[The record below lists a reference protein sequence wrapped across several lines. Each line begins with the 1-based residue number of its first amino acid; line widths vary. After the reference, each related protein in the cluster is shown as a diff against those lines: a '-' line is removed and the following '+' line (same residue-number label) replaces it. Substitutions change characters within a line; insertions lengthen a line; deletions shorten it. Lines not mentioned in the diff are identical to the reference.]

1 VSLGLITKG
10 RPGFGQNP
18 GPARSKARTSHKA
31 RPYRDKKERFREVQP
46 LSPSPDFT
54 LHLKKKLKHHRLRA
68 NFNPLLQN
76 SRFPGTTSRIIV
88 KNIKI
93 FSGNATPELAQ
104 KVAENLNKPL
114 GSIEVDTFSDGEI
127 RVEINENV
135 RGRNIFIIQSTCHPC
150 NNNLMELLIMA
161 DAFKRSST
169 LSITAIIP
177 YFGYARQD
185 RRVRS
190 ARVPITAK
198 LIADTMKSVGIDR
211 IITADLHADQIQG
224 FFDIPVDNIYASPI
238 MLEKDH
244 QAAKHPN
251 LTIVSPDVGGVVRAR
266 AIAKRLNDTELA
278 IIDKRRPR
286 FNQTEVMNVIGE
298 VIDRHCIIVDDIVD
312 TAGTLCAAAQAL
324 KDQGARSVSAYC
336 THPVLSGNAIDN
348 INHSPLEEVI
358 VSDTI
363 PLRKKASDCAKIRQ
377 VSLSTL
383 ISETISRIEQNQ
395 SVSSMF
401 NDPPTIETA

>member
-1 VSLGLITKG
+1 M
-10 RPGFGQNP
+10 
-18 GPARSKARTSHKA
+18 
-31 RPYRDKKERFREVQP
+31 
-46 LSPSPDFT
+46 
-54 LHLKKKLKHHRLRA
+54 
-68 NFNPLLQN
+68 
-76 SRFPGTTSRIIV
+76 

-93 FSGNATPELAQ
+93 FSGNSTPILAE
-104 KVAENLNKPL
+104 KVAKQLNKTL
-114 GSIEVDTFSDGEI
+114 GKIEVGTFSDGEI

-135 RGRNIFIIQSTCHPC
+135 RGRHIFIIQSTCHPC

-169 LSITAIIP
+169 LSITAVIP

-238 MLEKDH
+238 MLEQD
-244 QAAKHPN
+244 QQVIKHPN

-266 AIAKRLNDTELA
+266 AIAKRLDDTELA

-286 FNQTEVMNVIGE
+286 FNESEVMNVIGE
-298 VIDRHCIIVDDIVD
+298 VTGRHCIIVDDIVD
-312 TAGTLCAAAQAL
+312 TAGTLCAAARAL
-324 KDQGARSVSAYC
+324 KNQGAQSVSAYC
-336 THPVLSGNAIDN
+336 THPVLSGKAIDN
-348 INHSPLEEVI
+348 IDNSPLEEVI

-363 PLRKKASDCAKIRQ
+363 PLRKRALTCTKIRQ
-377 VSLSTL
+377 SSLSPL
-383 ISETISRIEQNQ
+383 IAETISRIEQNQ

-401 NDPPTIETA
+401 TDPPSKDHT